1 MSAKT
6 PLIPDWGNDDNLPDV
21 QPGGDHERE
30 IAEMAE
36 ARAQALVSFVKWAL
50 ARIAKEYVSGEDA
63 VRVREI
69 RAVLAEL
76 ASAPHADADGTE

>member
-1 MSAKT
+1 VANRDPVNAEAELSD
-6 PLIPDWGNDDNLPDV
+6 LL
-21 QPGGDHERE
+21 RE
-30 IAEMAE
+30 NARLRELVELAE

>member
-30 IAEMAE
+30 IAE
-36 ARAQALVSFVKWAL
+36 LVSFVKWAL

>member
-21 QPGGDHERE
+21 QPGDDHERE
-30 IAEMAE
+30 IAE
-36 ARAQALVSFVKWAL
+36 LVSFVKWAL